1 MFARLLLSLLFLLP
15 LTACPS
21 ATPADDDDITPP
33 DDDDDATAPPDDD
46 DDVVDDD
53 DDSTSLPPPVMTMTP
68 SEVEAGSVVAVQVD
82 LENFTIDQ
90 GTGVAG
96 AADAVNFIG
105 LTEQVQTD
113 NFNGRFFF
121 GLFAEG
127 AQAFGLQNGAGLA
140 VQADFTLAP
149 LAAEDIGSL
158 APEQPGSVTLAE
170 ANDFGV
176 FEVDHAGANSVF
188 MARATDFGSEDMHPA
203 LLLVD
208 ETGNSVDFAAG
219 FAAADGSYPEPL
231 ISFDVDPGTWY
242 VQVSEA
248 DGAAGAD
255 FSAAIEYQAFELG
268 AVVET
273 AEVEPNGLIDDWQDL
288 GTLVAGQYLVTGTA
302 ETAGHD
308 ADTNNLNADLD
319 VFRFAVAEDTIAR
332 FTLDWP
338 GTAEDFDAVLHGGAG
353 GVELGFDSD
362 SNLSGNALANT
373 DQPQIAVLGL
383 EAGVGYVIEVGNW
396 DGTAD
401 AEWTLAIKV
410 LPGSWPEPLPP
421 PGR

>member
-1 MFARLLLSLLFLLP
+1 MSARLLLALLFLLP

-21 ATPADDDDITPP
+21 AQPADDDDITPP

-46 DDVVDDD
+46 DAADD
-53 DDSTSLPPPVMTMTP
+53 DDSTPLPPPVMTMTP
-68 SEVEAGSVVAVQVD
+68 SEVDAGSVVAVQVD

-96 AADAVNFIG
+96 AAAAVNFIG

-127 AQAFGLQNGAGLA
+127 PQAFGLQNGAGLS
-140 VQADFTLAP
+140 VQADFELAP
-149 LAAEDIGSL
+149 LAPEDIGTL
-158 APEQPGSVTLAE
+158 TPQQPGSVTLAE
-170 ANDFGV
+170 ADDFGV
-176 FEVDHAGANSVF
+176 FEVDHAGANTVF
-188 MARATDFGSEDMHPA
+188 MARATELGDEAMHPA

-231 ISFDVDPGTWY
+231 IAFDVDPGTWF

-248 DGAAGAD
+248 DGASGAN

-273 AEVEPNGLIDDWQDL
+273 PEVEPNGLVDDWQDL
-288 GTLVAGQYLVTGTA
+288 GTLSPGQYLVTGTSL
-302 ETAGHD
+302 TAGHD
-308 ADTNNLNADLD
+308 TETNNLNADLD
-319 VFRFAVAEDTIAR
+319 VFRFAVSEDTIAR

-338 GTAEDFDAVLHGGAG
+338 GTAEDFDAVLHGDAD
-353 GVELGFDSD
+353 GVQLGFDSD
-362 SNLSGNALANT
+362 SNLSGNVLANT
-373 DQPQIAVLGL
+373 DQPQVAVLGL
-383 EAGVGYVIEVGNW
+383 EAGVGYVLEIGNW
-396 DGTAD
+396 EGSAD
-401 AEWTLAIKV
+401 AEWSLAIKV
-410 LPGSWPEPLPP
+410 MPGSWPEPLPP